1 MPYKKIIF
9 YLLISSLLIS
19 SLEITL
25 KIAGN
30 TFHPVQLTF
39 LRFIIGGLALFIP
52 SVISMRKKNIRPRLN
67 DWMLLALNGF
77 VVVTVSMILFQL
89 AVDHAKASTV
99 AVIFSC
105 NPVFTLLFSYL
116 FLKEKLTR
124 LTLLSVVL
132 SMAGLLVIV
141 NPVNLNEP
149 LGLTFALF
157 SAIAFS
163 VYSMIS
169 RLVSTRTGLNGLS
182 VTGFTLLIGSLEL
195 LGLMLLTH
203 FQSAAAF
210 LSRVPGLD
218 AFASIPIW
226 SGIAWE
232 NVPLLLLAGIG
243 NSAAAFVMYFLIMEL
258 SNVSM
263 ASIPF
268 FIKPGL
274 APLLSFLILSE
285 QLTMHLIIGI
295 VIILVGSLLTIY
307 SNWSRS
313 NKRL

>member
-9 YLLISSLLIS
+9 YLLVASLLIS

-39 LRFIIGGLALFIP
+39 LRFIIGGLALLFP
-52 SVISMRKKNIRPRLN
+52 SLISMRKKNIKPALK

-77 VVVTVSMILFQL
+77 VVVTISMILFQL

-116 FLKEKLTR
+116 FLKEKLSR
-124 LTLLSVVL
+124 LTLISVLLSI
-132 SMAGLLVIV
+132 AGLLVIV

-149 LGLTFALF
+149 LGMTFALL
-157 SAIAFS
+157 SAVAFS
-163 VYSMIS
+163 IYSMIS
-169 RLVSTRTGLNGLS
+169 RLVSARTGLSGLS

-203 FQSAAAF
+203 FQPLATTFS
-210 LSRVPGLD
+210 SVPGLD
-218 AFASIPIW
+218 TFDHIPVW
-226 SGIAWE
+226 SGVAWE

-243 NSAAAFVMYFLIMEL
+243 NSAAAFAIYFLIMEL

-285 QLTMHLIIGI
+285 KLTVHLIIGI
-295 VIILVGSLLTIY
+295 VVIFTGSLLTIY
-307 SNWSRS
+307 SNWSQS
-313 NKRL
+313 NRQL